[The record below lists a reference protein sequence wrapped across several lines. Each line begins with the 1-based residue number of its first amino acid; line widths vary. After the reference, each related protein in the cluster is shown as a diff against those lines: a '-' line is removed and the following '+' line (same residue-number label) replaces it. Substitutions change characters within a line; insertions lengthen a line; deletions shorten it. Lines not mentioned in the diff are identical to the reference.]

1 MEDEQL
7 KKLKLKHLVD
17 ELKKYRARHTEL
29 VSVYVPAGYD
39 LTKIVDMLEKEYHTA
54 QNIQSKTTRKNVMTA
69 LDKMLNA
76 VKQYK
81 KTPPNGLALFSGNV
95 GGEGKDEFV
104 VYAIEPPAPIT
115 SRIYR
120 CDQRFV
126 VEPLEDLLES
136 QESYGLLVIDKQ
148 EATIGLLKG
157 KSIKV
162 LKKIDSFVPGKFRAG
177 GQSANRFARI
187 REELKKMFFDKV
199 AQEMAERFRNENIK
213 GILVGGPF
221 PTKEEFVNG
230 NYLPTDIKKKIL
242 ALIDLSYTDES
253 GLEEL
258 VNKAQDVLKNSEIA
272 EEKRIL
278 KEFFEKLAKDPD
290 SVVYG
295 LMDTK
300 RALEMGA
307 VEVLLISEDKD
318 EKLMNELI
326 ELAKAYGTEVK
337 IISKETQEGVQF
349 ANLGGIGGILRY
361 KLES

>member
-1 MEDEQL
+1 VSDEL
-7 KKLKLKHLVD
+7 DKLKLKHLIN
-17 ELKKYRARHTEL
+17 ELKGYRARHTEL
-29 VSVYVPAGYD
+29 VSVYIPQGYD
-39 LTKIVDMLEKEYHTA
+39 LQKMIDMLEKEYHTA

-69 LDKMLNA
+69 LEKMLNA
-76 VKQYK
+76 LKQYK
-81 KTPPNGLALFSGNV
+81 QTPPNGLIIFSGNV
-95 GGEGKDEFV
+95 GGEGKEDFKVFV
-104 VYAIEPPAPIT
+104 IEPPTPVK

-120 CDQRFV
+120 CDQRFLI
-126 VEPLEDLLES
+126 EPLEELLEN

-148 EATIGLLKG
+148 EATLGLLKG

-162 LKKIDSFVPGKFRAG
+162 LKKIDSFVPGKFKAG

-187 REELKKMFFDKV
+187 REELKKMFFNKV
-199 AQEMAERFRNENIK
+199 AEEMAEKFRNENIK

-230 NYLPTDIKKKIL
+230 NYLPTDIKNKIM

-258 VNKAQDVLKNSEIA
+258 VNKAEDVIKNSEVA

-278 KEFFEKLAKDPD
+278 KEFFKKLATDPD

-295 LMDTK
+295 LKDTK
-300 RALEMGA
+300 EALELGA
-307 VEVLLISEDKD
+307 VDTLLISEDKD
-318 EKLMNELI
+318 EQIMNELI
-326 ELAKAYGTEVK
+326 ELSKIYGTNVK

-349 ANLGGIGGILRY
+349 SNLGGIGGLLRY
-361 KLES
+361 KLER